1 MVGMRLLVE
10 VEAQVLIVFA
20 VASAFINS
28 TNSNLEQ
35 AVFITSQLIKGR
47 DRLGI
52 IFKPRV
58 QYYKDKF

>member
-10 VEAQVLIVFA
+10 VEAQVLIVLA

-35 AVFITSQLIKGR
+35 PVVITSQAR
-47 DRLGI
+47 
-52 IFKPRV
+52 
-58 QYYKDKF
+58 YNT